1 MSGSTMR
8 SRVLTAVSLV
18 ACAQMAS
25 AEDVAPLPESPR
37 SLEYHSVS
45 EALDSLK
52 SKPGARIN
60 VTKPDGWVI
69 VEEGQDVIWSFVPA
83 GHYAYPAVVRRA
95 LVIRP
100 GGNLS
105 VEMRAL
111 CEAQKDP
118 CDKLIREFEELNE
131 RMRRSLQQRAGST
144 K

>member
-1 MSGSTMR
+1 MR
-8 SRVLTAVSLV
+8 SRMLAVVSLV
-18 ACAQMAS
+18 ACAHLAS
-25 AEDVAPLPESPR
+25 AQDVAPLRESPR
-37 SLEYHSVS
+37 SLEYNSVS

-60 VTKPDGWVI
+60 VTKPDGWII
-69 VEEGQDVIWSFVPA
+69 VEEGQDVIWSFAPA
-83 GHYAYPAVVRRA
+83 GHYAYPAAVRRA

-100 GGNLS
+100 GGNLF

-111 CEAQKDP
+111 CEAQKEP